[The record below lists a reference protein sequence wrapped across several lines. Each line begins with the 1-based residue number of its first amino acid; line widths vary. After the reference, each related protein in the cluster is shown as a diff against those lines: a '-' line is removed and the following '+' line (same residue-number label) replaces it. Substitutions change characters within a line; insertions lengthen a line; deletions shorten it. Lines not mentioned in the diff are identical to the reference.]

1 MEQVRTK
8 QDTDTLK
15 VVHDSELLALLE
27 KLRIKQDIE
36 DQKIKCKF
44 CKEIIT
50 LDNLHSLFSESKE
63 IKIVCDSSECIKQL
77 MSYYS
82 EKF

>member
-1 MEQVRTK
+1 MVQIRTK
-8 QDTDTLK
+8 QNTDTLK

-36 DQKIKCKF
+36 NQKIKCKF
-44 CKEIIT
+44 CREVIT
-50 LDNLHSLFSESKE
+50 LDNLHSLFSESKTV
-63 IKIVCDSSECIKQL
+63 KVVCDNPECIKQL